1 MVKCLVILNYFSPLS
16 HLERTST
23 KDLDESIF
31 LFISEAKIY
40 FRETRFNA
48 SGQRLDTGDYCFFC
62 GKLVARIY
70 RHFRAR
76 HSTEPEVKEYNSS
89 KSFEEKRHKQA
100 DLLRK
105 GNHKHNMQVILEKKG
120 DLRVA
125 RSPAYAARA
134 SYKDFLPC
142 HLCFTWFRS
151 AQLYRH
157 HCPMA
162 DGESRPSLKKSKE
175 LMVLCNL
182 DDSSE
187 EMARVLAGLADD
199 KIGQIVNSDA
209 LLVDFLRFKVL
220 TRQVVTRKD
229 NDNMRSKLRY
239 GGRLLAEMRKDFPT
253 QSLADVLTS
262 QNFDRIAKA
271 AKACAMTEAYGE
283 SAETATKIGHV
294 LCGCIRQAIRRAC
307 HDSDHGRLAD
317 LKSLLRL
324 MRTSWNKAVPRTKK
338 SPINKM
344 ALPRTCDIVKIA
356 EHLEEK
362 LEQAVR
368 SFEADMT
375 VRTYEELQKAAVLR
389 IFQFNRTSGYEVT
402 SLTVRNYTM
411 AAEQAETRAAHVVS
425 SCLTAEQKERART
438 HHLIVKNS
446 GKFIILD
453 AGMKKAVD
461 LLQAQRA
468 VGGNAASNVYLFALS
483 GTWNSP
489 VDHRSWL
496 KNLTTELGV
505 TNVCPTQMRMYLSS
519 ALQVFLQVLWRY
531 THKTSGFK
539 TSGFKMSG
547 FKTSGLQNV
556 RFTKSLVS
564 KRPVSNVRFQNVH
577 RDESFKTSVF

>member
-1 MVKCLVILNYFSPLS
+1 
-16 HLERTST
+16 
-23 KDLDESIF
+23 
-31 LFISEAKIY
+31 
-40 FRETRFNA
+40 
-48 SGQRLDTGDYCFFC
+48 
-62 GKLVARIY
+62 
-70 RHFRAR
+70 
-76 HSTEPEVKEYNSS
+76 
-89 KSFEEKRHKQA
+89 
-100 DLLRK
+100 
-105 GNHKHNMQVILEKKG
+105 
-120 DLRVA
+120 
-125 RSPAYAARA
+125 
-134 SYKDFLPC
+134 
-142 HLCFTWFRS
+142 
-151 AQLYRH
+151 
-157 HCPMA
+157 
-162 DGESRPSLKKSKE
+162 
-175 LMVLCNL
+175 
-182 DDSSE
+182 
-187 EMARVLAGLADD
+187 
-199 KIGQIVNSDA
+199 
-209 LLVDFLRFKVL
+209 
-220 TRQVVTRKD
+220 
-229 NDNMRSKLRY
+229 
-239 GGRLLAEMRKDFPT
+239 
-253 QSLADVLTS
+253 
-262 QNFDRIAKA
+262 
-271 AKACAMTEAYGE
+271 MT
-283 SAETATKIGHV
+283 
-294 LCGCIRQAIRRAC
+294 
-307 HDSDHGRLAD
+307 
-317 LKSLLRL
+317 
-324 MRTSWNKAVPRTKK
+324 
-338 SPINKM
+338 
-344 ALPRTCDIVKIA
+344 LPRTCDIVKIA